1 MSVLTSVR
9 PPGTPSKG
17 ARAALLL
24 VSALCAMAVQSGD
37 ARPAEAQQR
46 VAATVPVAALA
57 ATRDAAEQPD
67 AMRFAVGDKL
77 RINVFERLADAEDR
91 WANQQRAARPDASFF
106 LHQGMS
112 GEVVVRADWRISV
125 PLLGTFLAANRD
137 PAELAVEIGAAFER
151 LINRRGVVSIDL
163 IARQPIYV
171 LGAVRNPGPYAFEA
185 GLTPLHAIALAGGLR
200 VQELDRGTAAEAVRE
215 LGRSEVSIG
224 RLQVALAKLAVLRG
238 GQTQTRPA
246 VPLEL
251 VQLVGYQQAEA
262 LLAEAAMAREPV
274 GRALQERDRA
284 VAAAIEA
291 ARQSVAAARERLA
304 PSDASVEQRRVR
316 TEGMQALYQSGNV
329 HRMTLAQVQSEF
341 AEATDRQ
348 VAARAAVVEAERILT
363 SLELDRSRM
372 AAEVAAGLEAEIAT
386 LQRDIDEISG
396 SLASGSRFA
405 SLVQPSLD
413 AAESDTPLRF
423 EVVRR
428 SRTGSE
434 IILAE
439 PTMALQPGDLVR
451 LLDRPAQTSRM
462 IPRRALPPSSI
473 RGSPAADLVATR
485 PPTPPGMW

>member
-1 MSVLTSVR
+1 MFLVTSVR
-9 PPGTPSKG
+9 PPGAPSKG
-17 ARAALLL
+17 QRAALAL
-24 VSALCAMAVQSGD
+24 VSALCAMVAISGD
-37 ARPAEAQQR
+37 VLPAEPQQR
-46 VAATVPVAALA
+46 VAATAPVAALA
-57 ATRDAAEQPD
+57 ATRDTAEQPD
-67 AMRFAVGDKL
+67 AMRFAVGDRL

-125 PLLGTFLAANRD
+125 PLLGTFLAVNRD
-137 PAELAVEIGAAFER
+137 PAELAVEIGAGFER
-151 LINRRGVVSIDL
+151 LLNRRGVVSVDL

-185 GLTPLHAIALAGGLR
+185 GLTPLHAIALSGGLR
-200 VQELDRGTAAEAVRE
+200 VQDLDRSTAAEAVRE

-224 RLQVALAKLAVLRG
+224 RLQVALAKRAVLRG
-238 GQTQTRPA
+238 EQLQTRPA
-246 VPLEL
+246 VPFEL
-251 VQLVGYQQAEA
+251 VELVGYQRAEA
-262 LLAEAAMAREPV
+262 LLAEAAAAREPV
-274 GRALQERDRA
+274 VRALQERDRA

-291 ARQSVAAARERLA
+291 ARQSAAAASERLA
-304 PSDASVEQRRVR
+304 PLGASVEQRRVR
-316 TEGMQALYQSGNV
+316 VEGMQSLYQSGNV

-348 VAARAAVVEAERILT
+348 VAARAAVVEAERLLT

-372 AAEVAAGLEAEIAT
+372 AAEVAAGHEAEIAT
-386 LQRDIDEISG
+386 LQRDIDEISA

-405 SLVQPSLD
+405 SLVQPALN

-428 SRTGSE
+428 NRTGSE

-439 PTMALQPGDLVR
+439 PTMPLQPGDLVR
-451 LLDRPAQTSRM
+451 LLDPPAQTSRM
-462 IPRRALPPSSI
+462 VLRRALPASSI
-473 RGSPAADLVATR
+473 RSSPAADLVATR
-485 PPTPPGMW
+485 PPASPGAW